1 MSMLPFEKDTDLVY
15 NRNYKVC
22 YYIDDKRIETGIF
35 INKLINIDN
44 TYFWFSS
51 IEYGLAVIRQDMVVY
66 MGCIDEFKKV
76 EKCPE
81 SMLFGLCK
89 IDDANTIIYDRVRD
103 FIEQMGREPKCIRGN
118 INTLRDYLSYR
129 NIHGYKYEF
138 FGIPIVVNDNLNYR
152 IIELR

>member
-1 MSMLPFEKDTDLVY
+1 MSMTIKDDLDLVY

-22 YYIDDKRIETGIF
+22 YYTDEKKIKTGIF
-35 INKLINIDN
+35 TNKLVNADG

-51 IEYGLAVIRQDMVVY
+51 IENGLSVVRQDMIVS
-66 MGCIDEFKKV
+66 MGCVDEPKRV